1 MNPWIP
7 VVLGVLGAALSA
19 LAAYAIAKR
28 QRSGKI
34 DTTEA
39 ETLWAEGQAMRQEL
53 RAETV
58 TLREEVLALR
68 TEAVAARN
76 ESSSLRVE
84 LATLRAE
91 STETHKAMA
100 TLREECAALHA
111 EIVALREQMTGEQE
125 SREVLTAKLDE
136 AEPTSFPSRE

>member
-39 ETLWAEGQAMRQEL
+39 ETLWAEGQEMRREL

-58 TLREEVLALR
+58 VLRSEVLALR
-68 TEAVAARN
+68 SEAVAARN
-76 ESSSLRVE
+76 ESSSMRLE
-84 LATLRAE
+84 LATLREE
-91 STETHKAMA
+91 SSVTHLAMA
-100 TLREECAALHA
+100 KLREECAALHA
-111 EIVALREQMTGEQE
+111 EIVGLRQQMANETE
-125 SREVLTAKLDE
+125 SREKLTDKLDE
-136 AEPTSFPSRE
+136 TEP

>member
-7 VVLGVLGAALSA
+7 VVLGLLGAALSA

-39 ETLWAEGQAMRQEL
+39 ETLWAEGQSMRQEL

-68 TEAVAARN
+68 SEAVAARN
-76 ESSSLRVE
+76 ESSSMRVE
-84 LATLRAE
+84 LASLREESIEMHAAMSKLRA
-91 STETHKAMA
+91 
-100 TLREECAALHA
+100 ECAALTE
-111 EIVALREQMTGEQE
+111 EIVSLRGQMADDTEGRDALRGE
-125 SREVLTAKLDE
+125 VADLGAKMDE
-136 AEPTSFPSRE
+136 GKS